1 MPLLKQHTGLILS
14 KGVLLKETD
23 DIEAFTKLLT
33 TLRRVYKTQDEPLK
47 REGAKTL
54 RMYLQLFSS

>member
-14 KGVLLKETD
+14 KGVLLRETE

-33 TLRRVYKTQDEPLK
+33 TLRKVYKT
-47 REGAKTL
+47 
-54 RMYLQLFSS
+54 